1 MATAN
6 KEKSPVDDLRDL
18 QKSVDTI
25 LTPVNKVIDSY
36 EKVRDQLDSSSVEKI
51 DPLVST
57 LKRDR
62 ESHLRK
68 AERIL
73 KPLKKIRSVK
83 TPEQHMRVLD
93 AGNQM
98 FKLLDRIETA
108 TIPMTLDVTV
118 ELDKGIENATA
129 SKR

>member
-36 EKVRDQLDSSSVEKI
+36 EKVRNQLDGSSVEKI
-51 DPLVST
+51 DPLVNT

-62 ESHLRK
+62 ESHRRK
-68 AERIL
+68 AEKIM
-73 KPLKKIRSVK
+73 KPLKNIRTVK
-83 TPEQHMRVLD
+83 TPDQHMRVLD

-118 ELDKGIENATA
+118 ELEKGIEKC
-129 SKR
+129 SHQ